1 MQKIKKLQARGVF
14 DADKEDPFELFVSS
28 TQIRWCY
35 YKETQKVLGNTYG
48 MAVLQDFEAI
58 TPNILCRTIE
68 TVEGGGIVVLLLH
81 TMSSLKQLYTLSMD
95 VHDRFRTG
103 AHQDVVGRF
112 NERFILSLA
121 NCANCLVLDDEL
133 NVLPISRHAKNIA
146 PLAAPT
152 AGAGGDGATSA
163 AVEAVVTE
171 ADREL
176 QALKRGMASTALVG
190 GLVNQCKTLDQAKAV
205 LTFAE
210 AISEKTLRST
220 VALTAGRGRGKS
232 AALGLAIAAAVAYGY
247 SNIFVTSPS
256 PENLRTLFEFVF
268 KGLEALAYKEHLD
281 YEAVASTNPDFN
293 KAIVRINVF
302 RGHRQTV
309 QYIAPEDADRLGQ
322 AELVVIDEAAA
333 IPLPLVKRLLGP
345 YLVFL
350 ASTVNG
356 YEGTGRSLS
365 LKLIQ
370 QLRQA
375 QASAG
380 SAAASLAHAGYAPGA
395 GPGSRAYTTAGAGG
409 GAGALPGG
417 AGGIGGR
424 TLREVLLSEP
434 IRYAAG
440 DPIEGWLN
448 DLLCLDATTPYRL
461 AGRLPAPSE
470 CELFAVDRD
479 ALFSYHKVS
488 EGFLHRMMSLYV
500 SSHYKN
506 SPNDLQLMSD
516 APAHKLFVL
525 LGPQTAAAGAGAGG
539 EPALPDVLCVLQVC
553 LEGEINRDALK
564 AALARGARSSG
575 DLIPWTLAQQFQEDQ
590 FASLSG
596 ARVVRIA
603 THPDATKM
611 GYGGRALTL
620 LSQFYSG
627 QLVTVGEGDD
637 DEEEGGVLDVDRGL
651 HRAAA
656 AAPAAGAGGKGKA
669 GKAAAAADE
678 DEEGGLASERV
689 KPRKELPPL
698 LVNVGDIRRPARLHW
713 LGVSYGLTL
722 QLFNFWRRG
731 GYAPV
736 YLRQT
741 ANELTAEHT
750 MIMLRELGATGGAAA
765 GGVRARRGWLSP
777 FVGDFAR
784 RYMSLL
790 SYEFRAFDTTLALS
804 VMDAA
809 CSGLAG
815 GRAPA
820 AAAEEEEEGSGS
832 AAGAGKLAAAAP
844 ASDAAG
850 AAGIGAGTGG
860 GVLSRSEL
868 GFVFTPHDLKRL
880 ESYSRN
886 QVDYHLIVDLLPAL
900 ARLYFSGRLPAEASV
915 PRLQAGILLA
925 MGLQH
930 VGIEAVAAHF
940 DLAENQ
946 VLALFHKALRK
957 MSTALSGIE
966 ERAVAGEVD
975 AEISAANAKAKA
987 ALAASKLAIAAANA
1001 GAGAGAGAAAK
1012 APKSA
1017 SKEKEKGA
1025 AAAAPAG
1032 ASSAVAAALMA
1043 DKDLA
1048 KYAVPKDTSAW
1059 DAALAAAASSAK
1071 KTTSRLAL
1079 EAEGAASGSKR
1090 RRKAEEEE
1098 AASSAS
1104 SRSDDSSDG
1113 SSSESE
1119 DEDSD
1124 DEDRPAVPS
1133 VLRVR
1138 KDAPAS
1144 SDGGGKTLSGSKR
1157 KHGDRDRR
1165 GRHGGAQFAAGEVYD
1180 AGGRLSKGGKHKTA
1194 KGAR

>member
-1 MQKIKKLQARGVF
+1 
-14 DADKEDPFELFVSS
+14 
-28 TQIRWCY
+28 
-35 YKETQKVLGNTYG
+35 
-48 MAVLQDFEAI
+48 
-58 TPNILCRTIE
+58 
-68 TVEGGGIVVLLLH
+68 
-81 TMSSLKQLYTLSMD
+81 
-95 VHDRFRTG
+95 
-103 AHQDVVGRF
+103 
-112 NERFILSLA
+112 
-121 NCANCLVLDDEL
+121 
-133 NVLPISRHAKNIA
+133 
-146 PLAAPT
+146 
-152 AGAGGDGATSA
+152 
-163 AVEAVVTE
+163 
-171 ADREL
+171 
-176 QALKRGMASTALVG
+176 
-190 GLVNQCKTLDQAKAV
+190 
-205 LTFAE
+205 
-210 AISEKTLRST
+210 
-220 VALTAGRGRGKS
+220 
-232 AALGLAIAAAVAYGY
+232 
-247 SNIFVTSPS
+247 
-256 PENLRTLFEFVF
+256 
-268 KGLEALAYKEHLD
+268 
-281 YEAVASTNPDFN
+281 
-293 KAIVRINVF
+293 
-302 RGHRQTV
+302 
-309 QYIAPEDADRLGQ
+309 
-322 AELVVIDEAAA
+322 
-333 IPLPLVKRLLGP
+333 
-345 YLVFL
+345 
-350 ASTVNG
+350 
-356 YEGTGRSLS
+356 
-365 LKLIQ
+365 
-370 QLRQA
+370 
-375 QASAG
+375 
-380 SAAASLAHAGYAPGA
+380 
-395 GPGSRAYTTAGAGG
+395 
-409 GAGALPGG
+409 
-417 AGGIGGR
+417 
-424 TLREVLLSEP
+424 
-434 IRYAAG
+434 
-440 DPIEGWLN
+440 
-448 DLLCLDATTPYRL
+448 
-461 AGRLPAPSE
+461 
-470 CELFAVDRD
+470 
-479 ALFSYHKVS
+479 
-488 EGFLHRMMSLYV
+488 
-500 SSHYKN
+500 
-506 SPNDLQLMSD
+506 
-516 APAHKLFVL
+516 
-525 LGPQTAAAGAGAGG
+525 
-539 EPALPDVLCVLQVC
+539 
-553 LEGEINRDALK
+553 
-564 AALARGARSSG
+564 
-575 DLIPWTLAQQFQEDQ
+575 
-590 FASLSG
+590 
-596 ARVVRIA
+596 
-603 THPDATKM
+603 
-611 GYGGRALTL
+611 
-620 LSQFYSG
+620 
-627 QLVTVGEGDD
+627 
-637 DEEEGGVLDVDRGL
+637 
-651 HRAAA
+651 
-656 AAPAAGAGGKGKA
+656 
-669 GKAAAAADE
+669 
-678 DEEGGLASERV
+678 
-689 KPRKELPPL
+689 
-698 LVNVGDIRRPARLHW
+698 VNVGDIRRPARLHW

-820 AAAEEEEEGSGS
+820 AEDGEEGSSGA

-844 ASDAAG
+844 ASDGAG
-850 AAGIGAGTGG
+850 AAGIGAGTGA
-860 GVLSRSEL
+860 GVLSRAEL

-987 ALAASKLAIAAANA
+987 SLAASKLAIAAANA
-1001 GAGAGAGAAAK
+1001 GAGAGAGGPAK

-1017 SKEKEKGA
+1017 AKEKA
-1025 AAAAPAG
+1025 AAASTAAAAPAG

-1104 SRSDDSSDG
+1104 SSSDDSSDG
-1113 SSSESE
+1113 GSSESE
-1119 DEDSD
+1119 DESSD
-1124 DEDRPAVPS
+1124 DDEGKPAVPS
-1133 VLRVR
+1133 VIRVR

-1144 SDGGGKTLSGSKR
+1144 SGDGDKTLSGSKR
-1157 KHGDRDRR
+1157 KHSDRDRR